1 MPSWH
6 TVGITSFSE
15 QQAPASLLSL
25 ISFQGQ
31 LGMRLARGVGKKVSR
46 KDLPT
51 RARWLGKKTEK
62 CGCAVESNRSQSGR
76 ERPGRSLENLDGRSM
91 SPCPQN
97 HSFMNGLVLTS
108 SISCYKKTASLL
120 YYACLQTG
128 ELDNPTLQS
137 ASGLPELRL
146 RRPPGGLFPDKDMS
160 ESLRCKVQSARQ
172 VHTPDHQPTHSEAV

>member
-6 TVGITSFSE
+6 TVGITDFSE

-62 CGCAVESNRSQSGR
+62 CGCAVEGNRSQSGK
-76 ERPGRSLENLDGRSM
+76 ERPGRSLEDLDGRSM
-91 SPCPQN
+91 SPCP
-97 HSFMNGLVLTS
+97 TAWS
-108 SISCYKKTASLL
+108 SPPASLGIRRQHFSYTML
-120 YYACLQTG
+120 VCKPGNWTTRFYKVPQDSPNCGFA
-128 ELDNPTLQS
+128 
-137 ASGLPELRL
+137 ALPGAL
-146 RRPPGGLFPDKDMS
+146 P
-160 ESLRCKVQSARQ
+160 
-172 VHTPDHQPTHSEAV
+172 

>member
-1 MPSWH
+1 M
-6 TVGITSFSE
+6 GITSFSE